1 MIDLRSDTCSRP
13 TPEMRKAMANAEVGD
28 DVYGGDPTVK
38 TLERR
43 TAELLGKE
51 DAVYMPSGTMTN
63 QVAVR
68 THTEPGDAVLFDQNA
83 HVYLFEG
90 GAPAAFSGIL
100 PRVLPGV
107 RGIFSA
113 TDIDAAIGVPH
124 PFFPQTLQA
133 PPRLL
138 CVENTHNVGGGAIW
152 PLETLSAVA
161 DAGRRHRLA
170 LHLDGARLWHAT
182 AVTGIAEA
190 QYARHFDSVSV
201 CFSKA
206 LGAPVGSCLAGPR
219 DFIARARRFKQQIG
233 GGFRQAGIIAA
244 GALHALDHHRARLG
258 EAHALARRFAQGLAQ
273 IEGIAID
280 PATVETNIV
289 RYRLNGI
296 GAAGFV
302 EEAHRRGLWM
312 LPSGPDAVRAV
323 FYLDIAPRDVDE
335 ALSIVRE
342 TLRAPPRSD
351 PTERSESSAFARS

>member
-13 TPEMRKAMANAEVGD
+13 TREMRQAMANAEVGD
-28 DVYGGDPTVK
+28 DVYGDDPTVRN
-38 TLERR
+38 LERR

-68 THTEPGDAVLFDQNA
+68 AHTEPGDAVLLDQNA

-90 GAPAAFSGIL
+90 GAPAALSGIL
-100 PRVLPGV
+100 PRPLPGV

-113 TDIDAAIGVPH
+113 ADVDAAMGVPH
-124 PFFPQTLQA
+124 PFFPPTISA

-138 CVENTHNVGGGAIW
+138 CLENTHNVGGGAIW
-152 PLETLSAVA
+152 PRDALSAVA
-161 DAGRRHRLA
+161 AAGRRHRLA

-182 AVTGIAEA
+182 VASGIAEA
-190 QYARHFDSVSV
+190 EYARHFDSVSV

-219 DFIARARRFKQQIG
+219 DFIARTRRFKQQIG

-244 GALHALDHHRARLG
+244 GALYALDHHRRRLG
-258 EAHALARRFAQGLAQ
+258 EAHTLAARFAQGLAQ
-273 IEGIAID
+273 IEDIAID

-289 RYRLNGI
+289 RYRLRKI
-296 GAAGFV
+296 VAGAFV

-312 LPSGPDAVRAV
+312 LPSGLDAVRAV
-323 FYLDIAPRDVDE
+323 FYLDIAPQDVDR
-335 ALSIVRE
+335 ALRIVRE
-342 TLRAPPRSD
+342 TLQALPRSNSVNRIEPD
-351 PTERSESSAFARS
+351 VSAR